1 MKQQT
6 NKMNIKSFFENPK
19 GKALIQF
26 IKFCLVGVSNT
37 AISYVIDIV
46 CYYVLFANSNFP
58 GIINILTAFGVT
70 ATPKAV
76 KTVIA
81 SILAFIISVTNSY
94 FWNNRFVFKSGNK
107 TLGAHLK
114 AYFKTVLCYGVTGL
128 VISPVVKVLLTNMGI
143 IYAISSFAS
152 LIITIPVNFLLN
164 KFWAFK
170 AKK

>member
-1 MKQQT
+1 
-6 NKMNIKSFFENPK
+6 MNVKDFLEGSK

-37 AISYVIDIV
+37 AISYVIDII
-46 CYYVLFANSNFP
+46 CYYVLFANSNFT
-58 GIINILTAFGVT
+58 GMINILTAFGIT
-70 ATPKAV
+70 ATSKAV
-76 KTVIA
+76 KTIIA

-107 TLGAHLK
+107 TFGAHIK

-128 VISPVVKVLLTNMGI
+128 IISPIVKVLLTNMGI

-152 LIITIPVNFLLN
+152 LIITIPINFLLN

-170 AKK
+170 AKE

>member
-1 MKQQT
+1 
-6 NKMNIKSFFENPK
+6 MNIKSFLEGSK
-19 GKALIQF
+19 GKALVQF

-46 CYYVLFANSNFP
+46 CYYILFANSNFS
-58 GIINILTAFGVT
+58 GIINILTAFGIT
-70 ATPKAV
+70 ATSKAV
-76 KTVIA
+76 KTIIA

-107 TLGAHLK
+107 TFGDHIK
-114 AYFKTVLCYGVTGL
+114 AYFKTVLCYGLTGL
-128 VISPVVKVLLTNMGI
+128 IISPVVKVLLTNMGI

-152 LIITIPVNFLLN
+152 LIITIPINFLMN
-164 KFWAFK
+164 KFWAFR